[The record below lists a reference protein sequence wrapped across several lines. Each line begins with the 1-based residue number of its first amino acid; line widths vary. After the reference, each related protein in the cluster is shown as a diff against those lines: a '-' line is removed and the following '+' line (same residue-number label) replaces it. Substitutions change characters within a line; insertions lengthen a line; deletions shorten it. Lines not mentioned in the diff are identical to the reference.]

1 MVWVSLFCFSPLFT
15 YFLSFFLI
23 FYSLHHLCN
32 CGLEISGYSLKSE
45 WLSRDWVRN
54 SKVGCWC
61 RSVGIKNVVLPQSTF
76 PISWFPHR
84 NEGVQHS
91 LAIVRKSCPS
101 GLSIIVLLCA
111 GVWASQLKK
120 NPTTLLLSH
129 HSGSTHFKEAWRY
142 LRAKAYFVLLGN
154 LFSIPGCCLI
164 CWELGCFVRL
174 PALGCRYPGW
184 ALSVVVLPRNHLL
197 LLLRVRELIK
207 LVRVWRDTYPTRRDT
222 RLGSRERDEIFR
234 HFFFIYFF
242 LFFSQWWKTHC
253 IVKIVFHS
261 AEKQKLQKNVGAFWN
276 QLILYEMKRF

>member
-1 MVWVSLFCFSPLFT
+1 MFCNICVILKWPWLSHILPSDGLGEFVLLQSSFYLF
-15 YFLSFFLI
+15 SFFLSY
-23 FYSLHHLCN
+23 FLLSSPSLQLWTGN
-32 CGLEISGYSLKSE
+32 FRLQPEVWVTQQRLSE
-45 WLSRDWVRN
+45 KQQGRLLMQLSWN
-54 SKVGCWC
+54 K
-61 RSVGIKNVVLPQSTF
+61 KNVLPQRTF

-101 GLSIIVLLCA
+101 GLSVIVLLCA
-111 GVWASQLKK
+111 GVWASQLKRI
-120 NPTTLLLSH
+120 LSH

-142 LRAKAYFVLLGN
+142 LRAKAYFVLQGN

-207 LVRVWRDTYPTRRDT
+207 LVRVWWDTYPTRLRHETGFTRTRRD
-222 RLGSRERDEIFR
+222 F
-234 HFFFIYFF
+234 
-242 LFFSQWWKTHC
+242 
-253 IVKIVFHS
+253 
-261 AEKQKLQKNVGAFWN
+261 
-276 QLILYEMKRF
+276 